1 MARPKRRV
9 AQHVME
15 DESEGVLRNSLPK
28 EWVTRRYRPDY
39 GIDFAVE
46 VFEYADEQRTIAE
59 TLGETFFI
67 QLKSAAKTTI
77 NTVRVH
83 SRGNVAKGPP
93 VADKTKFL
101 DIEVI
106 KYEIDTPELFTVE
119 TMGNGVPVVLILAT
133 LDSNRLFFVCLND
146 LIDKV
151 LVPNDPD
158 YGKNADKTIY
168 IPVRNEITSDPT
180 SLTALRFYAKRAK
193 FYSCF
198 VLFEYQRNELNYAR
212 HGDKTTTA
220 ELILHFIRIL
230 DRLDIWDRSEMWR
243 IVGDYRKQLDRWL
256 MKYAERGLTPD
267 LLDDALRLWT
277 GLVSLAH
284 NYEELCREWFL
295 PTHFAQFL
303 SYPDLPTDNTH
314 F

>member
-15 DESEGVLRNSLPK
+15 DESENMLRNLLPK

-46 VFEYADEQRTIAE
+46 VFEYTDEQRTIAE

-106 KYEIDTPELFTVE
+106 KCQIDTPELFTVE
-119 TMGNGVPVVLILAT
+119 TMGNAVPVVLILAT

-151 LVPNDPD
+151 IVPNDPD

-168 IPVRNEITSDPT
+168 IPVRNEITSHPA

-198 VLFEYQRNELNYAR
+198 VLFEYQRNELSYAR
-212 HGDKTTTA
+212 DGDKTKTS

-230 DRLDIWDRSEMWR
+230 DRLDIWDRSDIWR
-243 IVGDYRKQLDRWL
+243 IVGDYREQLDRWL
-256 MKYAERGLTPD
+256 TKYAERGLTPD

-303 SYPDLPTDNTH
+303 SYPDLPTDNTR